1 MKGLVKTAPGVG
13 NLEIR
18 DLPEPKPGPGQVVI
32 EVVATGICGTDIHI
46 QRGEYTSVPPVVLG
60 HEVSGRIAD
69 VGSDVTGLKVGDRV
83 TTETYF
89 HTCGRCRACLEGRI
103 NLCPERRSIGTH
115 VNGGFARYLLV
126 PATKVHVLSDAIDDT
141 SAALTEPLACCVHGV
156 LELARPTPGDV
167 VVVSGPGAIGMLC
180 MQVAK
185 TAGVTVVAVGTA
197 NDEGRLEL
205 AKRLGVDHVVVVG
218 RDDVSQL
225 VRDLTGGVG
234 ADLTVE
240 TAGAAPSV
248 AQCLRL
254 VRRGG
259 TFCQVGLF
267 GVPVTLDY
275 DLIPLHEIRLV
286 GSFAQVPTSWT
297 RALALMAAGKVQ
309 AKPLVTSQRPIT
321 AWQEAF
327 EAFSTRRECKMVLT
341 PAG

>member
-1 MKGLVKTAPGVG
+1 MKGLVKTAPGAG

-18 DLPEPKPGPGQVVI
+18 DLPEPTAGPGQVVV
-32 EVVATGICGTDIHI
+32 EVAATGICGTDIHI
-46 QRGEYTSVPPVVLG
+46 QRGEYACVPPVVLG

-69 VGSDVTGLKVGDRV
+69 VGPGVTGLKEGDRV

-126 PATKVHVLSDAIDDT
+126 PAVKIHVLPDSIDDT

-156 LELARPTPGDV
+156 LELTGPLPSDV
-167 VVVSGPGAIGMLC
+167 VVVSGPGAIGLLC

-185 TAGVTVVAVGTA
+185 AAGATVVAVGTA
-197 NDEGRLEL
+197 SDEGRLEL
-205 AKRLGVDHVVVVG
+205 AKRLGVDYAIVVG
-218 RDDVSQL
+218 RDDVGQF
-225 VRDLTGGVG
+225 VRDITGGVG
-234 ADLTVE
+234 ADMTVE

-248 AQCLRL
+248 AQCLQL

-267 GVPVTLDY
+267 GTPITLDY
-275 DLIPLHEIRLV
+275 DLIPLREIRLV
-286 GSFAQVPTSWT
+286 GSFAQVPSSWN
-297 RALALMAAGKVQ
+297 RALALMADGKVQ
-309 AKPLVTSQRPIT
+309 TRPLVTSQRPLT
-321 AWQEAF
+321 AWQDAF
-327 EAFSTRRECKMVLT
+327 DAFSTRRECKMVLT